1 MDPPWHEYEV
11 EACRLGAMPPSPC
24 RRRRA
29 LGPLPSPLARCART
43 PDRLA
48 LPADLPDDKWMV
60 MTTGAAFTSES
71 ARREIFQR
79 AWGAGRS
86 AASFV
91 DDAVCP
97 FDTSLAATL
106 Q

>member
-1 MDPPWHEYEV
+1 
-11 EACRLGAMPPSPC
+11 
-24 RRRRA
+24 
-29 LGPLPSPLARCART
+29 
-43 PDRLA
+43 
-48 LPADLPDDKWMV
+48 MV